1 MIDCWQLF
9 TESDASPITGLEYE
23 RFPSAGP
30 SSPTKYFVAL
40 TTPTRLYQLVGGPTF
55 EHAFSDHEHFKELMP
70 SSTFRRSILQFYAPS
85 SQGLPTCCAWLLG
98 TPLAT

>member
-1 MIDCWQLF
+1 
-9 TESDASPITGLEYE
+9 
-23 RFPSAGP
+23 
-30 SSPTKYFVAL
+30 VAL

-85 SQGLPTCCAWLLG
+85 SQGLPTSCAWLLG
-98 TPLAT
+98 TPLATWQFAIGHSLTLHECTRRRL